1 MGSSDSQA
9 SERKFV
15 VVLDDLVAIAL
26 FNGGEIDRGIGRVRG
41 LVIEMLID
49 VLRNLL
55 ADGNA
60 AGVVT
65 DLRTNLIIGLG
76 GIHRLF
82 PSNSTTARVDL
93 LTPIQQYKLSA
104 FYNKCQQFV

>member
-1 MGSSDSQA
+1 M
-9 SERKFV
+9 
-15 VVLDDLVAIAL
+15 LDDLVAIAL

-65 DLRTNLIIGLG
+65 DLRMNLTTGLG
-76 GIHRLF
+76 VVHCL
-82 PSNSTTARVDL
+82 
-93 LTPIQQYKLSA
+93 
-104 FYNKCQQFV
+104 CQVQR